1 MCLLQYHWISA
12 QAYKRSSTQT
22 MICSRQETLLAVWHC
37 GGLLQ
42 ESHILCVCVSYLL
55 VFIKHAEG
63 IEEREICSDTLKV
76 FLRYVSVM
84 VVVIVSK
91 DRLYMQ
97 KNNTWIHKFSDLVAI
112 FVHWYDLPYNQIL
125 LNKPLR
131 KFGVT
136 DIYLD
141 IISPLY
147 SKLELVLQNEKT
159 FSGI

>member
-1 MCLLQYHWISA
+1 
-12 QAYKRSSTQT
+12 

-97 KNNTWIHKFSDLVAI
+97 KNNT
-112 FVHWYDLPYNQIL
+112 
-125 LNKPLR
+125 
-131 KFGVT
+131 
-136 DIYLD
+136 
-141 IISPLY
+141 
-147 SKLELVLQNEKT
+147 
-159 FSGI
+159 